1 MNQVIENI
9 LTRRSI
15 RSFKDWPLAE
25 DDLEQIVRAGI
36 YAPSGMNRQSWHFSV
51 LTGKDL
57 IRKLASAIGKELG
70 RDESYDFY
78 NPAALIIC
86 SNERDNSN
94 GEADCA
100 CAMENIM
107 LAAHSLGIGS
117 VWINQCKDTCDAPA
131 VREILDRYAVPS
143 GHRVYGMAALGY
155 AAKDP
160 ESKPRAEGT
169 VTYLKG

>member
-100 CAMENIM
+100 CAMENIF
-107 LAAHSLGIGS
+107 LAARSYGVGS
-117 VWINQCKDTCDAPA
+117 VWINQMQNINDRPA
-131 VREILDRYAVPS
+131 VRALLNEIGVPAD
-143 GHRVYGMAALGY
+143 HVIYGVAALGY
-155 AAKDP
+155 ADP
-160 ESKPRAEGT
+160 SIPVEPKERTGK
-169 VTYLKG
+169 VVYVK